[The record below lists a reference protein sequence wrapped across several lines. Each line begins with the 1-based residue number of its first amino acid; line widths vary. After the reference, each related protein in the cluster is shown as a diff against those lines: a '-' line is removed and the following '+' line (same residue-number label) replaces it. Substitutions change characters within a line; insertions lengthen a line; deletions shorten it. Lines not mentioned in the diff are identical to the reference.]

1 MVTERSSKDIA
12 KAKLAK
18 LMVKH
23 FTPEGRK
30 ERRGSVARSGIRIDL
45 LHGEGKRDGLL
56 FFPKEAAER
65 YIEKQK
71 ILGLT
76 SC

>member
-30 ERRGSVARSGIRIDL
+30 ERIAKALQILQAPTPRFALDRETLKWIAEDADL
-45 LHGEGKRDGLL
+45 EDL
-56 FFPKEAAER
+56 
-65 YIEKQK
+65 
-71 ILGLT
+71 
-76 SC
+76 